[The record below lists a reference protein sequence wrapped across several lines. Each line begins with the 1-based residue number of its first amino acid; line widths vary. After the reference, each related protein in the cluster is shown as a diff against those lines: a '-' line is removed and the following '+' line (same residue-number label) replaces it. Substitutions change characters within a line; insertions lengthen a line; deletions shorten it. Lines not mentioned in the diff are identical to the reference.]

1 MSPMLTPEIKT
12 NLILKEIGIKRYL
25 IRSNNTT
32 QIEKKAFYFKKG
44 PILTLLEKP
53 YINLAKQ
60 QQELMLSIIK
70 STKYDLGDEL
80 HDVIFFKNEEDL
92 SKKIN
97 TLFQIDLVM
106 IFGKISN
113 NIDLDIQTI
122 MAPSLNVLF
131 NSQDSKK
138 KLWIEIKNKLAL

>member
-1 MSPMLTPEIKT
+1 M
-12 NLILKEIGIKRYL
+12 
-25 IRSNNTT
+25 
-32 QIEKKAFYFKKG
+32 
-44 PILTLLEKP
+44 LEKP

-97 TLFQIDLVM
+97 TLFEIDLVM

-122 MAPSLNVLF
+122 MAPSLNVLL
-131 NSQDSKK
+131 NSQESKK

>member
-12 NLILKEIGIKRYL
+12 NLILKGIGIKRYL

-44 PILTLLEKP
+44 PILALLEKP

-97 TLFQIDLVM
+97 TLFEIDLVM

-113 NIDLDIQTI
+113 NIDLDEVV
-122 MAPSLNVLF
+122 P
-131 NSQDSKK
+131 
-138 KLWIEIKNKLAL
+138 

>member
-1 MSPMLTPEIKT
+1 MSTMLTPEIKT

-70 STKYDLGDEL
+70 STKCDLGDEL

-122 MAPSLNVLF
+122 MAPSLNVLL
-131 NSQDSKK
+131 NSQVSKK